1 MYNIYIIM
9 NTFSFLISSK
19 IRCENAIQNERLR
32 KELHPKMQILEKLNK
47 KMAVVLVFLFLL
59 LC

>member
-1 MYNIYIIM
+1 M